1 MGYTFFSTVVVLVY
15 PVLLTNGCGLF
26 CLFLSERLLW
36 FLCCGPATGC
46 CGLWSRCHEFF
57 SCGPTYP
64 NEGVVWRIA
73 ILESHFFF
81 FFFLTESCLFVAC
94 SFHSPQVLL
103 EFCGFMQLSALSFNS
118 EFSCVL

>member
-1 MGYTFFSTVVVLVY
+1 MVVVLVY

-26 CLFLSERLLW
+26 CLFLSELLW

-46 CGLWSRCHEFF
+46 CGLCSRCHEFF

-64 NEGVVWRIA
+64 KEGIVWRIA
-73 ILESHFFF
+73 ILASHFLFF
-81 FFFLTESCLFVAC
+81 YFLKTESCLFVIY

-103 EFCGFMQLSALSFNS
+103 EFCDFMQLSAVSFNS
-118 EFSCVL
+118 AVLQLGIL